1 MSGSFRV
8 ELRNKYGRLIKGAH
22 TYASPLFN
30 MSICYFQYGTDGR
43 KQRGTRARVAEKS
56 VPFDSWGARH

>member
-1 MSGSFRV
+1 MIGSFRV

-22 TYASPLFN
+22 TSASPLFK
-30 MSICYFQYGTDGR
+30 MSIYMYVIDHYGTDGR

-56 VPFDSWGARH
+56 VPFDS